1 MTDPRKG
8 FPEYIYHFC
17 ALYRDRLFPMRWVEV
32 RALYGEVTLEGKKK
46 AAATWMWESD
56 VCSAL
61 VLRSPCVWPEE
72 KASLKKLETGKIS
85 LYVDYDGEKRKVAL
99 NRVPI
104 KPFLSLKGPVK
115 THPLKWGALK
125 GALLALP
132 DGNPDSEAVG
142 VVIPNGTAVV
152 IEASGFDLKKPVKVN
167 VGFLAAMYTTRA

>member
-1 MTDPRKG
+1 MIDFRKG
-8 FPEYIYHFC
+8 FPEYIHHFC
-17 ALYRDRLFPMRWVEV
+17 ALYRDHLFPMRWE
-32 RALYGEVTLEGKKK
+32 RMSGLIQEVTLKGREKKTL
-46 AAATWMWESD
+46 TWNVETN

-61 VLRSPCVWPEE
+61 VLRSPCIWPKGELP
-72 KASLKKLETGKIS
+72 LKKLETGKIS

-132 DGNPDSEAVG
+132 DGNPDSEAIG
-142 VVIPNGTAVV
+142 VVIPSGTAVV